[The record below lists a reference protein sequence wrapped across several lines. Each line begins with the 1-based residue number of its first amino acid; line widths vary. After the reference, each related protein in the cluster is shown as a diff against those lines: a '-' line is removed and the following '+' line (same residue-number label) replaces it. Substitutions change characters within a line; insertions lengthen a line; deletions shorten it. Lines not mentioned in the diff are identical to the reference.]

1 MKIIHEVQVTFE
13 DKISEKLNNY
23 LENNFKAQKIP
34 YAINE
39 HYALDVSG

>member
-1 MKIIHEVQVTFE
+1 MKNIHEDFRETY
-13 DKISEKLNNY
+13 NY